1 MEKPGLWGP
10 SWTHLGE
17 DDLGLIPYGHLVELD
32 RDPEDHTDGGAPLAQ
47 VVELCQK
54 RGGEGCSLV
63 ARLALS

>member
-47 VVELCQK
+47 VVELRQK
-54 RGGEGCSLV
+54 GGGEGCSLV